1 MTLDP
6 QCQAVL
12 DAAAR
17 AEGGTVFDARTPEEA
32 RRKYDASTPVFAPPT
47 PELASVVDRDFPG
60 PNGPLPVRL
69 YRPKSGEA
77 PLPMLV
83 P

>member
-17 AEGGTVFDARTPEEA
+17 AEGGSVFEAGSADEA
-32 RRKYDASTPVFAPPT
+32 RRKYDASTPVFAPRT
-47 PELASVVDRDFPG
+47 
-60 PNGPLPVRL
+60 
-69 YRPKSGEA
+69 EA
-77 PLPMLV
+77 L
-83 P
+83 